1 MLGIVDDYARL
12 QRVLRPGEELLWWD
26 RPDPGL
32 WFIREDLFLVPL
44 GVLWCG
50 VAVVT
55 AVGFSRAGG
64 PFFAVLGVPF
74 VAAGLYMA
82 IGRFFYKHYRKKRT
96 VYGITTQRALVAVG
110 AQPVLYADWP
120 GLPVTIRRSRDGT
133 HTSVILEATGV
144 SALVLGIGGWGRRS
158 YLGNTGLEWGK
169 WVLKVAFYDVADAAA
184 MLTALEQ
191 ARGRSDLASCH
202 VQSGTQLARAC
213 WPQTSYV
220 IA

>member
-74 VAAGLYMA
+74 RR
-82 IGRFFYKHYRKKRT
+82 GR
-96 VYGITTQRALVAVG
+96 AVHG
-110 AQPVLYADWP
+110 CRPVLLQALPQEADRLW
-120 GLPVTIRRSRDGT
+120 
-133 HTSVILEATGV
+133 HH
-144 SALVLGIGGWGRRS
+144 
-158 YLGNTGLEWGK
+158 
-169 WVLKVAFYDVADAAA
+169 DAASA
-184 MLTALEQ
+184 G
-191 ARGRSDLASCH
+191 RGGRAAS
-202 VQSGTQLARAC
+202 SLR
-213 WPQTSYV
+213 
-220 IA
+220 